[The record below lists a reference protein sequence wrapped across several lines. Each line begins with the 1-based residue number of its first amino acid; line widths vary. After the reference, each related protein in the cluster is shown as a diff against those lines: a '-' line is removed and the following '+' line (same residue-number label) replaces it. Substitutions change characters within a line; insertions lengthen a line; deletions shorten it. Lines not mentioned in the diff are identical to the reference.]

1 MKANAREVQGD
12 LRYDGQVI
20 IYIIRADQTS
30 YINYMKPLI
39 LAEELQIDYIISV
52 IDTKSAWYSQ
62 IHPEKYVPAIKDW
75 CPEAQKEIVVFE
87 STACMQYLADRY
99 DSDGLWTGRNAA
111 ERAAVLS
118 WTAYQTAG
126 LGLHENC
133 VRQWDILEGRLRLP
147 DQEYIALPDRPTV
160 ADISYFPFAMPWM
173 FQFLDVEIGN
183 YPQIRAWG
191 NRMMARNA
199 VRGVVERGPT
209 YGHQFDNE

>member
-1 MKANAREVQGD
+1 
-12 LRYDGQVI
+12 
-20 IYIIRADQTS
+20 
-30 YINYMKPLI
+30 MKPLI

-126 LGLHENC
+126 LGYVLSAAASHS
-133 VRQWDILEGRLRLP
+133 P
-147 DQEYIALPDRPTV
+147 
-160 ADISYFPFAMPWM
+160 
-173 FQFLDVEIGN
+173 
-183 YPQIRAWG
+183 
-191 NRMMARNA
+191 
-199 VRGVVERGPT
+199 RGP
-209 YGHQFDNE
+209 YQAKQVLAVLWG